1 MTATAAVLLLAA
13 ATSAFVPENAAR
25 VREIADQLPAKP
37 TMVDPKYAAVLDRAD
52 IGSAE
57 REMKRKVPPFPDDLY
72 LEFFSNG
79 NRTRYQDWRGRF
91 LKGLS
96 VLVSAEA
103 TERKG
108 RFVPAI
114 VTRLE
119 AICGWPSWVLPA
131 HDQDKTN
138 YERRCPRIDLV
149 SSDLA
154 RDLARILWALGDALP
169 AKTVARVRREIDA
182 RVFTPYLER
191 PQAHWWFFGHNN
203 WNAVCHAGCVIAAL
217 SLIEDRATRAR
228 FVEGAERG
236 LPIFLE
242 FGFEPDGYCSEG
254 MSYWNYGFGHF
265 LELGISVRRA
275 TGGKVDYFAH
285 PRAIKA
291 MRYAFA
297 YRLNGDVSPRFAD
310 GSGNPDENLVNLGFD
325 VWPEL
330 KAEAASALPLRS
342 EFPDGQVWLMRLP
355 AGEGACFAFGCK
367 GGHNAEHHNHND
379 VGSYNVL
386 MNGEL
391 VAGDVGG
398 EVYTARTFSGRRY
411 ESKVINSYGHP
422 VPRVGGRLQE
432 TGRQY
437 AARVVKT
444 DFTDAKDTVVLDI
457 SKAYDC
463 PTLAELTRTFVFDR
477 AAKTATVTDRVRF
490 TAPTDFESPIMTTKP
505 DRLKGRYSVSATGGE
520 WEEVGEKMENP
531 GRDTPYRQAIRFKAP
546 VTDATVSVTFGEGV

>member
-1 MTATAAVLLLAA
+1 MTMIAVLLLAA
-13 ATSAFVPENAAR
+13 ASSAFVPENAAR
-25 VREIADQLPAKP
+25 VREIAELLPEKP
-37 TMVDPKYAAVLDRAD
+37 AMVDVEFRAD
-52 IGSAE
+52 GDAKDVKSAA
-57 REMKRKVPPFPDDLY
+57 RLAASPVDPFPNDLY
-72 LEFFSNG
+72 LEFSQNG
-79 NRTRYQDWRGRF
+79 NRTHYEAWRGRF
-91 LKGLS
+91 LKSLTT
-96 VLVSAEA
+96 LVSGETA
-103 TERKG
+103 ERKG

-114 VTRLE
+114 AARLE
-119 AICGWPSWVLPA
+119 AICTWPSWVLPA
-131 HDQDKTN
+131 HDHSLGNFKNTN
-138 YERRCPRIDLV
+138 VTVDLV

-154 RDLARILWALGDALP
+154 RTLARIFGAVGDALP
-169 AKTVARVRREIDA
+169 AETVRRVRDEINR
-182 RVFTPYLER
+182 RVFVPYLER
-191 PQAHWWFFGHNN
+191 PEKQWWFFCHNN

-217 SLIEDRATRAR
+217 ELIEDRTTRAR

-236 LPIFLE
+236 LPVFLE
-242 FGFEPDGYCSEG
+242 FGFEKDGYCSEG

-275 TGGKVDYFAH
+275 TDGKVDYFAD

-297 YRLNGDVSPRFAD
+297 YRLDKDISPKFAD
-310 GSGNPDENLVNLGFD
+310 GSGNPDENLIRLGLD

-355 AGEGACFAFGCK
+355 AGEGTGFAFGCK

-386 MNGEL
+386 MDGEL
-391 VAGDVGG
+391 VSGDVGA

-411 ESKVINSYGHP
+411 ESKVLNSYGHP

-432 TGRQY
+432 TGRAS

-444 DFTDAKDTVVLDI
+444 GFTDAKDTVVLDLA
-457 SKAYDC
+457 KAYDC
-463 PTLAELTRTFVFDR
+463 PTLAELTRTFSFDR
-477 AAKTATVTDRVRF
+477 AARTATVTDHVRF

-505 DRLKGRYSVSATGGE
+505 EKLKGRYSVTATGGD
-520 WEEVGEKMENP
+520 WEETEEKLENP
-531 GRDTPYRQAIRFKAP
+531 GRATPYRRAIRFKAP
-546 VTDATVSVTFGEGV
+546 VTEATVSVIFGDRN